1 MKISKQDAIKLVNKS
16 KDFDA
21 VSFNSLSNKR
31 NVIKEIESLLKTNCT
46 VVVLK

>member
-1 MKISKQDAIKLVNKS
+1 MKISKQEATKLVNKS

-31 NVIKEIESLLKTNCT
+31 NVIKEIEGLLRTSTT
-46 VVVLK
+46 VVIIK

>member
-1 MKISKQDAIKLVNKS
+1 MKISKQEAIKLVNKS

-31 NVIKEIESLLKTNCT
+31 HIMKEIEAKLKTNST
-46 VVVLK
+46 VIVIR